1 MLEVGYLHIDNPIAV
16 ISSHNQPDFNN
27 AVGLLL
33 LDGFDLDEV
42 PLEEMQ
48 SSLERISQK
57 ARKGTGAFGLSVT
70 CSRDEPLLEAARLA
84 SPNL

>member
-16 ISSHNQPDFNN
+16 ISSHNQPDFND
-27 AVGLLL
+27 AAGLLL

-48 SSLERISQK
+48 ASLETIS
-57 ARKGTGAFGLSVT
+57 RKSRERTGAFGLV
-70 CSRDEPLLEAARLA
+70 RHLFQG
-84 SPNL
+84 